1 MVNLQYGN
9 GNCSIDGNVRLIQ
22 INYTGK
28 IQITDKTSSNF
39 VIMANDHK
47 IIIYPIG
54 SGELTNLFNYIGE
67 FKVIS
72 ARAIDMSSEYVYV
85 RSNAQ
90 IDYTE
95 NISTYT
101 EDITRNIE
109 DLNGTY
115 INQKIILKTLIHPT
129 QKEYQVMSNE
139 YFSKAIKDQSVDAA
153 ETQQNMNISRG
164 TSY

>member
-1 MVNLQYGN
+1 
-9 GNCSIDGNVRLIQ
+9 
-22 INYTGK
+22 
-28 IQITDKTSSNF
+28 
-39 VIMANDHK
+39 
-47 IIIYPIG
+47 
-54 SGELTNLFNYIGE
+54 
-67 FKVIS
+67 
-72 ARAIDMSSEYVYV
+72 MSSEYVYV

-115 INQKIILKTLIHPT
+115 INQKIIPKTLIHPT